1 MLNRWT
7 GMGRL
12 TADPEL
18 RTTSSGIAVV
28 SFTVAIERDYKDQ
41 SGTRQADFVS
51 VVAWRSLASFI
62 HKYFKKGQM
71 IAVTGRLQGD
81 KWTDDSGNSRISWK
95 ILADSVYFGGSSP
108 SGGGEQQEGKELELA
123 EIPEGDP
130 SFELPF

>member
-18 RTTSSGIAVV
+18 RTTTTGIAVA

-95 ILADSVYFGGSSP
+95 ILADSVYFGGSRP
-108 SGGGEQQEGKELELA
+108 SGGEQQEGKELDLA